1 MCKLPSDLIRLG
13 LESNLR
19 PSGSEPDATTNSCY
33 SGILVSHKPGWKES
47 NLHTTASKAVGLP
60 LADTRTSIQ
69 SSGRRT
75 RTFTS
80 LLNRE
85 VPYQFGYTGIY
96 KSGWSDSNRRS
107 RAHEARGIIKLSDTL
122 LNQSAQRESNS
133 QFLLGKEVGYHYT
146 MDAFVGST
154 ELSKIRAPSEN
165 RTHVATL
172 RGRRHSTRPSVL
184 FHSVGPEGIEPST
197 FVL

>member
-1 MCKLPSDLIRLG
+1 MDLVHSQVPEPIQDGHSTGDRNRTCDL
-13 LESNLR
+13 LVQSQTQR
-19 PSGSEPDATTNSCY
+19 PTVATPEFRFPT
-33 SGILVSHKPGWKES
+33 
-47 NLHTTASKAVGLP
+47 
-60 LADTRTSIQ
+60 
-69 SSGRRT
+69 SSGRRI

-107 RAHEARGIIKLSDTL
+107 RAHEARGIIKLSNTL
-122 LNQSAQRESNS
+122 LTQSAQRESNS